1 MWEMLVLFLLRG
13 LFDLKHNQQQI
24 EFSSAWAASRLPRGI
39 QRAESLREL
48 KLCQEEQTGGKP
60 RPLPLQWGNHS
71 LLNVDVVYWVT
82 SILVAWLVEHGHADL
97 SRGSWIS
104 MMLQALI
111 HFVSQGWN
119 AGLQND
125 WIYLSGVIRG
135 NSSDSVNILASGHYW
150 QALGVCLLRCDVGC
164 RGRNVMAG
172 RSQIFRLK
180 HKTYVS
186 PAVGVQIKGTPYLC
200 SHF

>member
-13 LFDLKHNQQQI
+13 LFDLQHNQQQI

-104 MMLQALI
+104 MMLAPSTDTFCVSGVKCRLAKWLNLFVWGYQRELFRFSEYFGQWALLTSPGGV
-111 HFVSQGWN
+111 FTEMWC
-119 AGLQND
+119 GLQRAKCD
-125 WIYLSGVIRG
+125 G
-135 NSSDSVNILASGHYW
+135 W
-150 QALGVCLLRCDVGC
+150 QESNL
-164 RGRNVMAG
+164 
-172 RSQIFRLK
+172 
-180 HKTYVS
+180 
-186 PAVGVQIKGTPYLC
+186 QIKA
-200 SHF
+200 